1 MSLSKM
7 LKVFYTFL
15 LFMICPLVTIL
26 RKGTT
31 QNAAL
36 DFISLEGYVFWV
48 KLFNT
53 KHLLIAL
60 HA

>member
-7 LKVFYTFL
+7 LKEFYTFL
-15 LFMICPLVTIL
+15 LFMIYPLVTIL

-31 QNAAL
+31 QKAAR
-36 DFISLEGYVFWV
+36 DFISLEGYVFLG